1 MYTRI
6 FSKVLF
12 HFGPLNYNIASGF
25 MFIAAIIDYALHGPY
40 ACLRKYKQNALNIKS
55 KIVIRIGGI
64 IKLLSELKVSERF
77 IRYQVNLSKPIHMF
91 LITSTKDF

>member
-1 MYTRI
+1 MVILELIYGRISPRCNLYTRI

-40 ACLRKYKQNALNIKS
+40 ACLRKYKQNALNIK
-55 KIVIRIGGI
+55 
-64 IKLLSELKVSERF
+64 
-77 IRYQVNLSKPIHMF
+77 
-91 LITSTKDF
+91 